1 MKITVN
7 WKGDMTFAGESPSGF
22 LVQMDSDSNFG
33 GTNSGPRPM
42 EMIALGL
49 AGCTAMDVISILKKK
64 RQDVTHFD
72 VKMNAPRSH
81 NYPKVFTSAVITYIV
96 SGKKIKEAAILRAI
110 ELTAGKYCPAQIMF
124 SQVFPIDLHYEIYE
138 DEGNGNRSLTHQGV
152 WQETTLE

>member
-1 MKITVN
+1 MKVTVN

-22 LVQMDSDSNFG
+22 PVQMDSDEDFG
-33 GTNSGPRPM
+33 GTKNGPRPM

-64 RQDVTHFD
+64 RQELTQFD
-72 VKMNAPRSH
+72 VKVNAPRSH
-81 NYPKVFTSAVITYIV
+81 NFPKVFTSAVITYIV
-96 SGKKIKEAAILRAI
+96 SGKNINEAAVLRAI

-138 DEGNGNRSLTHQGV
+138 EEGDGNQSLIHQGV
-152 WQETTLE
+152 WQEKTLE